1 MTESRWCAKPK
12 ILIFTIWSSTVK
24 VCWPQVYTW
33 VYTIDRKICLKGTIM
48 SQPTLSMVPDGEGI
62 NILTWKTRLSLARL
76 EPTDSFI
83 LLLLCGYVGRI
94 EGGRRRG
101 WQRVRW
107 LDGITDSMGMSL
119 SKLWELVTDREA
131 WHATVHGVHGDT
143 TERLNWTELNAR
155 SSLWPS
161 GFL

>member
-12 ILIFTIWSSTVK
+12 ILIFTIWSSTEK

-33 VYTIDRKICLKGTIM
+33 VYTIDGKICLKGTVM
-48 SQPTLSMVPDGEGI
+48 SQPTLSMVPDGEEI
-62 NILTWKTRLSLARL
+62 NILTSKTRLSLARL
-76 EPTDSFI
+76 KPTASFI
-83 LLLLCGYVGRI
+83 FLLLCGYVGKI

-101 WQRVRW
+101 WQRVSW

-119 SKLWELVTDREA
+119 SKLWELVMDREA
-131 WHATVHGVHGDT
+131 WRAAVHGVHGDM

-155 SSLWPS
+155 SSVWPS

>member
-12 ILIFTIWSSTVK
+12 ILIFTIWSFTEK
-24 VCWPQVYTW
+24 VCWPQVYT
-33 VYTIDRKICLKGTIM
+33 VYRKICLKGKTM

-62 NILTWKTRLSLARL
+62 NMLTQKTRLSLARL
-76 EPTDSFI
+76 EPITSFT
-83 LLLLCGYVGRI
+83 LLCGYVGKI

-101 WQRVRW
+101 RQKVRW
-107 LDGITDSMGMSL
+107 SAGITDSMGMSL
-119 SKLWELVTDREA
+119 SKLRELVMDREA
-131 WHATVHGVHGDT
+131 WRAVVHGVHGDT